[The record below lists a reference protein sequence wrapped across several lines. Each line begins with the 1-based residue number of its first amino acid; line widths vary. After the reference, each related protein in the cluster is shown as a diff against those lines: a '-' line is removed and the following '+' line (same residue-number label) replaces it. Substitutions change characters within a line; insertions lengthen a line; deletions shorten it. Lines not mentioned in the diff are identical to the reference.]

1 MQVHRL
7 GQCIRLAFFFDFS
20 FGEVEEVDVIML
32 NKVKELFGVDR
43 KALVI
48 VGAGQD
54 EAAHVNEEG
63 MSERPFSTV
72 KNLLNTF
79 ILFKLLLGAYYQHL
93 HRKDAASRLVKN

>member
-1 MQVHRL
+1 
-7 GQCIRLAFFFDFS
+7 
-20 FGEVEEVDVIML
+20 ML
-32 NKVKELFGVDR
+32 DEVKELFGVDR

-72 KNLLNTF
+72 ENLLNTF
-79 ILFKLLLGAYYQHL
+79 VLFELLLSASCQHL
-93 HRKDAASRLVKN
+93 HRKNATCGLVKN